1 MGQPAG
7 RIVHHPRASVLY
19 VFLTLILA
27 CITTVLWWQLSR
39 ARELNAQLH
48 AEVLKLRGRVRAL
61 RP

>member
-7 RIVHHPRASVLY
+7 RTVHHPRAFVLY

>member
-1 MGQPAG
+1 M
-7 RIVHHPRASVLY
+7 LY